1 MAKIALSVM
10 TVVLILDPADKKKSR
25 NLSEDSA
32 NITRGDVKKV
42 VVLGCQSQN
51 GPPPQV
57 VVKLSP
63 FFVDFFFT

>member
-42 VVLGCQSQN
+42 VVLGCLSQN
-51 GPPPQV
+51 GLPPPPQ
-57 VVKLSP
+57 LW
-63 FFVDFFFT
+63 